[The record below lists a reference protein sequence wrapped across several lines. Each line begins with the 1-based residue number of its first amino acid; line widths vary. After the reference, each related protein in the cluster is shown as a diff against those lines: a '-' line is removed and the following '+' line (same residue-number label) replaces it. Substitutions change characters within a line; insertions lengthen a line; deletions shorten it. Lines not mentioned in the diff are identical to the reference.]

1 VIFEHSTVAR
11 LIDKKSPR
19 TKIATA
25 GCKTSGPG
33 FCQRSQKTWQQRFQA
48 ASASPPDKRL
58 TSPVG
63 PPNRGAVNA
72 LEAVKLATEAKP
84 RLEIVGRSSMEVRA
98 AALMRIRTTLWA
110 EFERLNVIGPQYL
123 VVETALR
130 FLIGHLDGT
139 RPGETLSL
147 DASDMQA
154 TPEDHQLL
162 VDNGPVMKKIV
173 RKRTA
178 RTSFLKPDQNKGQK
192 SL

>member
-1 VIFEHSTVAR
+1 M
-11 LIDKKSPR
+11 
-19 TKIATA
+19 
-25 GCKTSGPG
+25 
-33 FCQRSQKTWQQRFQA
+33 
-48 ASASPPDKRL
+48 
-58 TSPVG
+58 
-63 PPNRGAVNA
+63 NA